1 MEVLA
6 RMGRSRDGSR
16 ERRRRDRNPS
26 RRSRSREHV
35 RDGPA
40 RGGEHRHLAKLAE
53 LAGGRSRE
61 RDEKDRRSR
70 DYPLRED
77 RGKPSGLRDEEP
89 LERKHPEPR
98 PEVRVP
104 EPDNPDD
111 QDIRELQALRE
122 RKLVA
127 DSARLDE
134 DAPPAGPEPAA
145 YRAATP
151 DARDATR
158 PVPREELVPLQ
169 RRVSKKRGL
178 CRFTIF

>member
-1 MEVLA
+1 MVQCCSKAGPADHAQLQVLQHV
-6 RMGRSRDGSR
+6 
-16 ERRRRDRNPS
+16 
-26 RRSRSREHV
+26 EHV

-40 RGGEHRHLAKLAE
+40 RCPRGREHRHLAKLAE

-89 LERKHPEPR
+89 LERKRPEPR

-111 QDIRELQALRE
+111 QDIRELQATSHLRS
-122 RKLVA
+122 LLL
-127 DSARLDE
+127 RLD
-134 DAPPAGPEPAA
+134 
-145 YRAATP
+145 
-151 DARDATR
+151 
-158 PVPREELVPLQ
+158 
-169 RRVSKKRGL
+169 
-178 CRFTIF
+178 RFG